1 MINKYLKRIND
12 YINEQKLVSL
22 DNFLN
27 AEGEVAKWSDW
38 YWSPTGGRHSTTIA
52 FYFIDPTIK
61 YPRKTGKYS
70 GEQLLQTL
78 AADLAKSYTLDLVL
92 EKGVKPYHRAALMAA
107 RTLLSYCNGKVWT
120 LTQKD
125 LNTFIATLSVS
136 MSANLVPFIKY
147 CHENDFLSKS
157 IRMPPVKY
165 DESAETAM
173 DNLESKM
180 PDEHVIL
187 VCGNIFDKIVPK
199 VVKGV
204 GYNDNVR
211 DCFVSCMTAIALSS
225 PNRLA
230 AEQTTLSKQTLKS
243 KCIPVSKSENQRQ
256 KIDKTIYWLDWGGSK
271 GYKDNRNHILSSMSV
286 FVERA
291 TNYLNYVCE
300 PARALARFYE
310 NPHLPLEKV
319 LGDLKVDNAQR
330 LDLSSPTSL
339 FAIGGL
345 LGFYDRITIKKLGIK
360 GFPLYANQ
368 ETKVNLTV
376 KKAELIFGVKIS
388 NKKEHPYLFK
398 SQFMTLR
405 EIQSAW
411 IQHLTSEIMHFP
423 YRLGGTENKVR
434 LSNAMCLF
442 TGSQLKADN
451 SSSSYKLGS
460 SYFAIESIDLGR
472 VVSADLSPPRPNQP
486 SFFERNGF
494 QRNFRITP
502 NQFRHYINTLAQ
514 KSDLSEEMI
523 AMWSG
528 RINAAQ
534 NAVYDHTTDEEKI
547 ARIAE
552 IKSGD
557 KLKSIKV
564 ITQEKYEAATG
575 KTATVMPTGVCTQQL
590 HQSPCTF
597 LNDFVTQC
605 AGCRSSCYINRDL
618 DSIELLEQDLQVQQR
633 RLNSVANNEY
643 LKSNPILQQWFVTHH
658 TNTFIIAELIELM
671 KSNDIKKG
679 SLIRYADDS
688 SSFHLID
695 LDNKE
700 RTDLKIALPDS
711 QKALLALI
719 SDADEPFSRSNKFN
733 NLLDSF
739 GVSYE
744 RP

>member
-1 MINKYLKRIND
+1 MINKYLKKIND
-12 YINEQKLVSL
+12 YISEQKLVNL

-27 AEGEVAKWSDW
+27 ADGEIAKWSDW
-38 YWSPTGGRHSTTIA
+38 YWSPKGGEHSTTIA
-52 FYFIDPTIK
+52 FYFIDPSIK
-61 YPRKTGKYS
+61 HPRKTKKYS

-78 AADLAKSYTLDLVL
+78 AADLAKSYTLDLIL
-92 EKGVKPYHRAALMAA
+92 EKGVKPYHRAAVMAA
-107 RTLLSYCNGKVWT
+107 RTLLSYCNGKIWA
-120 LTQKD
+120 LTQRD
-125 LNTFIATLSVS
+125 LDSFIATLSVS
-136 MSANLVPFIKY
+136 MSANLVPFMKY
-147 CHENDFLSKS
+147 CHENNFLPKS

-173 DNLESKM
+173 DKLESKM
-180 PDEHVIL
+180 PEEHVIL

-199 VVKGV
+199 IINGV

-225 PNRLA
+225 PDRLA
-230 AEQTTLSKQTLKS
+230 AEQITLSKQTLKS
-243 KCIPVSKSENQRQ
+243 KCISVPNKENLKQNVEE
-256 KIDKTIYWLDWGGSK
+256 TVYWLDWCGSK
-271 GYKDNRNHILSSMSV
+271 GYKDNRNHILSSMSG

-310 NPHLPLEKV
+310 NPNLPLEKV
-319 LGDLKVDNAQR
+319 LGDLKVDNEHE
-330 LDLSSPTSL
+330 LDMSSPTSL

-345 LGFYDRITIKKLGIK
+345 LGFYDANTIKKLGIK

-368 ETKVNLTV
+368 ETKVKLTV

-398 SQFMTLR
+398 SQSMTLR

-423 YRLGGTENKVR
+423 YRLGGTENKVK
-434 LSNAMCLF
+434 LCNAMCIF
-442 TGSQLKADN
+442 TGSQLKSSN
-451 SSSSYKLGS
+451 SSPSYKLGS

-472 VVSADLSPPRPNQP
+472 VVSADLSPPRTNQP

-514 KSDLSEEMI
+514 KSDLSEEII

-528 RINAAQ
+528 RKNAAQ
-534 NAVYDHTTDEEKI
+534 NAVYDHTSDEEKI

-552 IKSGD
+552 IKSGE
-557 KLKSIKV
+557 KLKPIKV
-564 ITQEKYEAATG
+564 ITLEEFKSATG
-575 KTATVMPTGVCTQQL
+575 KSATVMPTGVCTQQL
-590 HQSPCTF
+590 HQNPCTF

-605 AGCRSSCYINRDL
+605 AGCRSSCHINRDL
-618 DSIELLEQDLQVQQR
+618 DSVKILEQDLEVQR
-633 RLNSVANNEY
+633 RRLSSVENTES
-643 LKSNPILQQWFVTHH
+643 LKSNPILQQWFLTHH
-658 TNTFIIAELIELM
+658 RNTFILEKLIELM
-671 KSNDIKKG
+671 KSHDIKKG

-695 LDNKE
+695 LENRE
-700 RTDLKIALPDS
+700 RTELKIALPDS
-711 QKALLALI
+711 QKALLELI
-719 SDADEPFSRSNKFN
+719 SDTGESDETNNELN
-733 NLLDSF
+733 NLLESF
-739 GVSYE
+739 GVSK
-744 RP
+744 